1 MTILNIILLAI
12 SLSIDAFGIGISY
25 SIRKVA
31 IPFSSKIII
40 SVISIIMTGVSFI
53 IGSTILLFVNENVAK
68 FTGCFMLIILGIW
81 TIVQGLKSK
90 NESKKEA
97 HENKTLSFF
106 VKPLKL
112 TVQVIKGPT
121 AFDMDD
127 SKHIDIF
134 ESVYLGV
141 SLSIDSLVVGISY
154 AVVGGSS
161 YLIPIYVG
169 LAQFIF
175 LSFGE
180 ILGSKISSIKN
191 VDSKVFVVI
200 SGLILILLSI
210 VRMF

>member
-40 SVISIIMTGVSFI
+40 SMISIIMTGVSFI
-53 IGSTILLFVNENVAK
+53 IGSTILLFVNETVAK

-81 TIVQGLKSK
+81 TIVQGLKNKS
-90 NESKKEA
+90 EVKKEEQ
-97 HENKTLSFF
+97 ENKTLSFF
-106 VKPLKL
+106 IKPLKL
-112 TVQVIKGPT
+112 TIQVIKGPT
-121 AFDMDD
+121 DFDMDN

-175 LSFGE
+175 LSLGE
-180 ILGSKISSIKN
+180 ILGLKIASIKK
-191 VDSKVFVVI
+191 VDSKVFVVL
-200 SGLILILLSI
+200 SGSILILLSGM
-210 VRMF
+210 RMF

>member
-1 MTILNIILLAI
+1 
-12 SLSIDAFGIGISY
+12 
-25 SIRKVA
+25 
-31 IPFSSKIII
+31 
-40 SVISIIMTGVSFI
+40 
-53 IGSTILLFVNENVAK
+53 
-68 FTGCFMLIILGIW
+68 
-81 TIVQGLKSK
+81 VQGLKSK
-90 NESKKEA
+90 SKEKKEA

-106 VKPLKL
+106 IKPLKL

-121 AFDMDD
+121 AFDMDN

-175 LSFGE
+175 LSLGE
-180 ILGSKISSIKN
+180 ILGLKIASIKK
-191 VDSKVFVVI
+191 VDSKVFVVL
-200 SGLILILLSI
+200 SGSILILLSGM
-210 VRMF
+210 RMF

>member
-40 SVISIIMTGVSFI
+40 SVISVIMTGISFI

-68 FTGCFMLIILGIW
+68 FIGCFMLIILGLW

-106 VKPLKL
+106 IKPLKL
-112 TVQVIKGPT
+112 TVQITKGPT
-121 AFDMDD
+121 AFDMDN

-175 LSFGE
+175 LSLGE
-180 ILGSKISSIKN
+180 TLGTRIASIKK
-191 VDSKVFVVI
+191 VDSKIFVVI

>member
-1 MTILNIILLAI
+1 MTILNIILLAV

-31 IPFSSKIII
+31 IPFTSKIII
-40 SVISIIMTGVSFI
+40 SVISIIMTGISFI
-53 IGSTILLFVNENVAK
+53 IGSTILLFVNENIAK
-68 FTGCFMLIILGIW
+68 FIGCLMLIILGIW
-81 TIVQGLKSK
+81 TIIQGLKGK
-90 NESKKEA
+90 DEQKKETQK
-97 HENKTLSFF
+97 NKTLSFF
-106 VKPLKL
+106 IKPLRL
-112 TVQVIKGPT
+112 TIQVIKGPT

-161 YLIPIYVG
+161 YLIPFYVG
-169 LAQFIF
+169 IAQFIF

-180 ILGSKISSIKN
+180 FLGWKISSIKN
-191 VDSKVFVVI
+191 VDSKIFVVI
-200 SGLILILLSI
+200 SGLILIVLSI

>member
-40 SVISIIMTGVSFI
+40 SVISVIMTGISFI

-68 FTGCFMLIILGIW
+68 FIGCFMLIILGLW

-106 VKPLKL
+106 IKPLKL
-112 TVQVIKGPT
+112 TVQITKGPT
-121 AFDMDD
+121 AFDMDN

-134 ESVYLGV
+134 ESVYLGGA
-141 SLSIDSLVVGISY
+141 LSIDSLVVGISY

-175 LSFGE
+175 LSLGE
-180 ILGSKISSIKN
+180 TLGTRIASIKK
-191 VDSKVFVVI
+191 VDSKIFVVI

>member
-1 MTILNIILLAI
+1 MTILNIILLAV

-40 SVISIIMTGVSFI
+40 SVISVIMTGISFI

-68 FTGCFMLIILGIW
+68 FIGCFMLIILGLW

-106 VKPLKL
+106 IKPLKL
-112 TVQVIKGPT
+112 TVQITKGPT
-121 AFDMDD
+121 AFDMDN

-175 LSFGE
+175 LSLGE
-180 ILGSKISSIKN
+180 TLGTRIASIKK
-191 VDSKVFVVI
+191 VDSKIFVMI